1 MESSSSNNKGE
12 RGRTALRYT
21 SSPFIVVVV
30 VVVLPG
36 IVVLYNE

>member
-30 VVVLPG
+30 VVLPG

>member
-30 VVVLPG
+30 VLPG